1 MATTRRRPLGI
12 RTGRQIIPPARV
24 PGPRS
29 WRGTNGMAGRLAGNR
44 IPFRPYMPDVTH
56 QPTPAAP
63 ASPASTPCGPHVRA
77 DRLLGAHFLL
87 AILLLAILGGCAR
100 VGPPLPNVGPA
111 PPVGSGWTETGIA
124 SWYGNPYHGRTTA
137 SGEIYDMEAMTAAHR
152 TLPFHTIVLVE
163 NLRNGRSTTLR
174 INDRGPFVRGRTVDV
189 SRRAARELDLIGP
202 GTAPVRLT
210 VLDSPAAAGSWQGN
224 PSQR

>member
-1 MATTRRRPLGI
+1 
-12 RTGRQIIPPARV
+12 
-24 PGPRS
+24 
-29 WRGTNGMAGRLAGNR
+29 
-44 IPFRPYMPDVTH
+44 
-56 QPTPAAP
+56 
-63 ASPASTPCGPHVRA
+63 
-77 DRLLGAHFLL
+77 
-87 AILLLAILGGCAR
+87 
-100 VGPPLPNVGPA
+100 
-111 PPVGSGWTETGIA
+111 VGSGWTETGIA